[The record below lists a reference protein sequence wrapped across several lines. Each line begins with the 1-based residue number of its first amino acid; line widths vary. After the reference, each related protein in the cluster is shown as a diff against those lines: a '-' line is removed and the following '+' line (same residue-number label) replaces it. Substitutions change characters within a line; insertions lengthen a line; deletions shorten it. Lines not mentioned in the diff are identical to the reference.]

1 MNILN
6 LVKRVF
12 CLCLA
17 LLLILTLAACG
28 EKVDSSETPAK
39 ADTEENLILESVPEP
54 EEEPEP
60 EPEPPIPFTDV
71 PEDASYYDTVVW
83 AYESGIVSDGSTF
96 EPDSTC
102 TRAQV
107 IMFLWRATGS
117 PEPQTAEAPFSDVSS
132 ANWYY
137 KPALWAY
144 ENHIITGTTFNPDS
158 PCTNA
163 KALTFLWRAEGK
175 PMAAVYSSPIALTD
189 SDSYYARPVAWAE
202 NNGMFAGMDS
212 AFDPAA
218 PCRRSDI
225 VTYLRWATE
234 QWMFTEEEKTVQAEY
249 EQIINDAQLY
259 EVHGSGLIYAD
270 YVDVEEDGKVE
281 LLTLDFDEEIVTL
294 TATVYANIGGHAG
307 KFCEETFDAALW
319 NEAISLCKADGH
331 LQLSLYATSISYEYV
346 FSEIYQFYKIED
358 GAFVLDNELIKETG
372 PTSGG
377 DGIKYAYNTS
387 DKEITA
393 DEFKAILQKH
403 TDEKPL
409 VGNLDFIMDRGLLP
423 TKAEYWEANC
433 DQVYA
438 DVLEGDFSYFA
449 GYYAGAGQGGESDAI
464 LDQNGNLT
472 QQYPTWSYQ
481 IAPPISITIKE
492 SGAIHCECREPTFW
506 EPEDVDNDGEPDL
519 GGYYLVEY
527 YDIYPIGV
535 GEEWVDPDG
544 IGASR
549 HFYDNLD
556 KVRIH
561 YFAVDGGIGDDYYCK
576 ES

>member
-1 MNILN
+1 MKKHTYLG
-6 LVKRVF
+6 
-12 CLCLA
+12 
-17 LLLILTLAACG
+17 LLLLLVLSLTACG
-28 EKVDSSETPAK
+28 NQVNETDMPPAS
-39 ADTEENLILESVPEP
+39 DTKEPAVLEPAPELEP
-54 EEEPEP
+54 EPEP

-83 AYESGIVSDGSTF
+83 AYEKGIVSDGSTF
-96 EPDSTC
+96 EPNSTC

-107 IMFLWRATGS
+107 IMFLWRTTGS
-117 PEPQTAEAPFSDVSS
+117 PEPQIAEAPFSDVSS
-132 ANWYY
+132 SNWYY

-144 ENHIITGTTFNPDS
+144 ENHIITGTTFNPDN

-163 KALTFLWRAEGK
+163 EALTFLWRAEGK

-218 PCRRSDI
+218 PCSRSDI

-259 EVHGSGLIYAD
+259 EIHGSGLIYAD

-281 LLTLDFDEEIVTL
+281 LLTLGFDEEVVTL
-294 TATVYANIGGHAG
+294 TATVHANIDGHAG
-307 KFCEETFDAALW
+307 KSCEETFDAALW
-319 NEAISLCKADGH
+319 NETISLCKADGH
-331 LQLSLYATSISYEYV
+331 LQLSLYATNISYEYV
-346 FSEIYQFYKIED
+346 FSEIYHFYKIED

-393 DEFKAILQKH
+393 DEFNAILQKH
-403 TDEKPL
+403 TDEKSL
-409 VGNLDFIMDRGLLP
+409 VGNLDSIMDRGVLP

-433 DQVYA
+433 DQIYA
-438 DVLEGDFSYFA
+438 AVLEGDFSAFA
-449 GYYAGAGQGGESDAI
+449 GDYEGGCYDPVGAYEGEESAVIDKDGTPTGGHHM
-464 LDQNGNLT
+464 GNAKPL
-472 QQYPTWSYQ
+472 
-481 IAPPISITIKE
+481 SITVRE
-492 SGAIHCECREPTFW
+492 SGEIYVLTEYIEA
-506 EPEDVDNDGEPDL
+506 VDYEM
-519 GGYYLVEY
+519 GYT
-527 YDIYPIGV
+527 IYPPGCATDLPV
-535 GEEWVDPDG
+535 RDEL
-544 IGASR
+544 S
-549 HFYDNLD
+549 
-556 KVRIH
+556 KVRISH
-561 YFAVDGGIGDDYYCK
+561 WIGSDGSFAFLTPA
-576 ES
+576 S